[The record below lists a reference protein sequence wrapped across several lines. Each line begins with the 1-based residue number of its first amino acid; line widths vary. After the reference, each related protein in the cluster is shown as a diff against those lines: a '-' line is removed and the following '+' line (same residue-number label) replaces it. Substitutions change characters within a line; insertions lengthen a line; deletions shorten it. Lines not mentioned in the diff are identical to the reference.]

1 MRELPEDLKILQ
13 EEIEGYARGYGLD
26 FFTQIFE
33 VLDYD
38 EINMVAAYGGFPTR
52 YPHWRFGMEYEQ
64 LAKGYEW
71 GLQKIYEMVIN
82 NDPCYAYLLESN
94 GYVDQKIVM
103 AHVYGHNDFFKNN
116 YWFAHT
122 NRKMMDEMANHA
134 TRVRRY
140 IERYGLE
147 EVESFIDICLPVENL
162 IDPHSPYIQR
172 SRDLQEPNE
181 MPADEPLAVKKLKSK
196 DYMDDFINPKEFLA
210 EQLKKLTEEQ
220 EKKKNFPEQP
230 EKDVLAFLIEYA
242 PLTNWQRDLLSI
254 VREEAYY
261 FAPQGMTK
269 IMNEGWAS
277 YWHSKIMTERAAHDH
292 EIVDYAD
299 HCAGVLA
306 TSGGRLNPY
315 KLGIEL
321 LRDIE
326 DRWNKGKF
334 GREYD
339 ECTDLVELQRWD
351 KKLGLGRKKIFEVRK
366 LYNDVM
372 FLDEFLTPEFCER
385 MKLFTYEF
393 NSSTDQYEITEREFK
408 KVKQKLLFQLTHH
421 GLPYLSVVD
430 GNFENRAELLLQH
443 KFEGIELKID
453 EARATMES
461 VYKIWKRPVNVA
473 TVVNN
478 EETILTFDGN
488 NHTEKR
494 SSYSRLAG

>member
-1 MRELPEDLKILQ
+1 MRELPDELKALQ
-13 EEIEGYARGYGLD
+13 QEIEGYARAYGLD

-52 YPHWRFGMEYEQ
+52 YPHWRWGMEYDQ

-94 GYVDQKIVM
+94 GIVDQKIVM

-116 YWFAHT
+116 AWFAHT
-122 NRKMMDEMANHA
+122 NRKMMDEVANHA
-134 TRVRRY
+134 TRIRRY

-147 EVESFIDICLPVENL
+147 EVETFIDTCLSLETL
-162 IDPHSPYIQR
+162 IDPHAPYIQR
-172 SRDLQEPNE
+172 SRDEKEPSDV
-181 MPADEPLAVKKLKSK
+181 PDEGPLTVKKLKSK

-210 EQLKKLTEEQ
+210 EQLEKLTAEQ
-220 EKKKNFPEQP
+220 KKKKNFPETP
-230 EKDVLAFLIEYA
+230 VRDVLQFLVDFA
-242 PLTNWQRDLLSI
+242 PLTNWQRDVLSI
-254 VREEAYY
+254 IREEAYY
-261 FAPQGMTK
+261 FAPQAMTK

-277 YWHSKIMTERAAHDH
+277 YWHSKIMTERAAMDDD
-292 EIVDYAD
+292 IIDYAD

-334 GREYD
+334 GKDYED
-339 ECTDLVELQRWD
+339 CADMVELQRWD
-351 KKLGLGRKKIFEVRK
+351 KKLGLGRQKIFEVRR

-372 FLDEFLTPEFCER
+372 FLDEFLTPEFCRR
-385 MKLFTYEF
+385 MKLFAFEF
-393 NSSTDQYEITEREFK
+393 NSNNDQYEISDREFK
-408 KVKQKLLFQLTHH
+408 VVKQKLLFQLTNH
-421 GLPYLSVVD
+421 GMPLLMVTD
-430 GNFENRAELLLQH
+430 GNFENRAELLLEH
-443 KFEGIELKID
+443 RYSGIELKID
-453 EARATMES
+453 EAQATMENLF
-461 VYKIWKRPVNVA
+461 KIWKRPVNVL
-473 TVVNN
+473 TVVNKD
-478 EETILTFDGN
+478 EVLWTFNGEQ
-488 NHTEKR
+488 HTDRRVDFGKL
-494 SSYSRLAG
+494 SA